1 MVAPISPAKKLSYGK
16 DTWWLVPA
24 GANKNAPTV
33 AEVNSAS
40 GLNLAGVLLQ
50 DFEGM
55 TSSTDKVTIPAVM
68 METSVTEV
76 SGATTHSMA
85 DMQVTFQPQAAGGT
99 AGKEAWELVNGG
111 SFEGWAVRRQDVD
124 SSLSDAVTAGQF
136 VDVVPVEID
145 QPIPGRTSSGPEGIY
160 IFTAPVSVTG
170 DPAFNKAVVA

>member
-1 MVAPISPAKKLSYGK
+1 MAAPISPAKKLSYGK

-24 GANKNAPTV
+24 GSNKNAPTA
-33 AEVNSAS
+33 AEVNSAT

-76 SGATTHSMA
+76 SGATTHSMG
-85 DMQVTFQPQAAGGT
+85 DMQITFQPQAAAGT
-99 AGKEAWELVNGG
+99 DGKKAWELLNGG

-124 SSLSDAVTAGQF
+124 AGVDTAVTAGEF
-136 VDVVPVEID
+136 VDVVPVEVD
-145 QPIPGRTSSGPEGIY
+145 QPIPGRTSSGADGIY
-160 IFTAPVSVTG
+160 IFTAPVSITG
-170 DPAFNKAVVA
+170 DPAFNKVVAA